1 MKKIL
6 VLMFVIIFV
15 YVYIQ
20 YDYNK
25 EIISNGYSYDIDN
38 YVNSDNYL
46 DVLYSWASSDSKVA
60 AIMDSKDSYPDILLM
75 MLARNSDMLDYDS
88 GYTKY
93 KGEVFSDNIG
103 KVDKG
108 VYPLLL
114 QYDKR
119 WGYGI
124 YGDDVIAV
132 NGCGPTA
139 VSMVVAG
146 LTGRNDITPYI
157 VSLDAYNNGYYQD
170 GTSWSFFTEGIKKYG
185 IVGREIAL
193 SYDLM
198 IDELEQNH
206 PIICSMGPGDFTMT
220 GHIIVITGVKNGK
233 FVVNDSNSKDR
244 SKKLWSYEE
253 ISDQIKNLWSFSTF

>member
-6 VLMFVIIFV
+6 ILIFVIIFV

-25 EIISNGYSYDIDN
+25 EIISNGYSSDIDN

-75 MLARNSDMLDYDS
+75 MLARNSDMLDYVS

-124 YGDDVIAV
+124 YGDDVIAI

-170 GTSWSFFTEGIKKYG
+170 GTSWSFFTEGVKKYR

-193 SYDLM
+193 SYELM
-198 IDELEQNH
+198 IDELEQKH

-233 FVVNDSNSKDR
+233 FVINDSNSKDR